1 MLMHKVC
8 PCTVL
13 NVSLACMESLYT
25 SITSEK
31 LFLRSL
37 SLSNGSAPCWSE
49 EGRRDPPLKIRLQT
63 EHAVAHLFAMCLI
76 SVCDD
81 DRSDIVLG
89 DGTWNEYLGLIIGRA
104 TLQEPWCAP
113 AYSSARTTHLR
124 VEKCTPA
131 LPAWPE
137 ECSALCRGIAG

>member
-1 MLMHKVC
+1 
-8 PCTVL
+8 
-13 NVSLACMESLYT
+13 MESLYT

-49 EGRRDPPLKIRLQT
+49 EGRRDPPLKTPLQT

-81 DRSDIVLG
+81 DRSDIELG
-89 DGTWNEYLGLIIGRA
+89 AGNWNQYLGLIIGSA
-104 TLQEPWCAP
+104 PLQEPRCAA
-113 AYSSARTTHLR
+113 AYSSALSTHL
-124 VEKCTPA
+124 
-131 LPAWPE
+131 
-137 ECSALCRGIAG
+137 